1 MKRTNRELEQQLTRA
16 LAAPPQSRTAA
27 VPETLL
33 HRCRAAYQPCPR
45 GGS

>member
-1 MKRTNRELEQQLTRA
+1 MSASNRKLKQQLTRA

-33 HRCRAAYQPCPR
+33 HRCRAAYHPCPR
-45 GGS
+45 GG